1 MENNNNW
8 FSNALLN
15 LVAVVT
21 KLKKKEENSNS
32 I

>member
-15 LVAVVT
+15 LVAVVI